1 MFKMVNLEQTTL
13 NKGCIKQFSV
23 CINVYRVSLQTLHPC
38 FHFEAT
44 ISLNGSLQAL
54 QCCSFGHVI
63 NFRVENRAKLMQFVR
78 SEKRK
83 I

>member
-1 MFKMVNLEQTTL
+1 MT
-13 NKGCIKQFSV
+13 QFST
-23 CINVYRVSLQTLHPC
+23 CSISFFLQTLDLC
-38 FHFEAT
+38 IHFEAM
-44 ISLNGSLQAL
+44 ISLNVSLQAL